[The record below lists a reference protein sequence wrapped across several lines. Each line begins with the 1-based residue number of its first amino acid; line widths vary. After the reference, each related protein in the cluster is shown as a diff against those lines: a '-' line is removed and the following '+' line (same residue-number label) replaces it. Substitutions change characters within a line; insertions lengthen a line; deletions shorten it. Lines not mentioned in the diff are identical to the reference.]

1 MINSSAV
8 YRNTRNLDG
17 DSSLMDVAME
27 CAYFLEQIGA
37 LGYRNWDKGE
47 IINGP
52 YVSRFFSTIT
62 FMFSSKA
69 LPDITVLERLK
80 RMQCKISYE
89 TDTYRRVVN
98 YRDESDE
105 NAEYFQKVVDHKVW
119 LLTIK
124 IPNRYLA
131 LDGNTIMDIDGDDIY
146 YDDIE
151 VVYNDETEE
160 SMNQGGGEDDFGG
173 FGDDSG
179 GGDFGGFGDDDM
191 EL

>member
-17 DSSLMDVAME
+17 DTSLMDVAME

-37 LGYRNWDKGE
+37 LAYRNWDKGE

-52 YVSRFFSTIT
+52 IVSRFFSTIT
-62 FMFSSKA
+62 FMFSAKA

-80 RMQCKISYE
+80 KMQCKISYE

-98 YRDESDE
+98 YREGESE
-105 NAEYFQKVVDHKVW
+105 NAEYYQKVVDHKVW

-131 LDGNTIMDIDGDDIY
+131 LDGNTVMDIDGEEIY

-151 VVYNDETEE
+151 IVYNDEAEE
-160 SMNQGGGEDDFGG
+160 AMNQEDDGG
-173 FGDDSG
+173 FGG
-179 GGDFGGFGDDDM
+179 GGGMDDDFGGFGDDDM

>member
-52 YVSRFFSTIT
+52 HVSRFFSTIT

-69 LPDITVLERLK
+69 LPDISVIERLK

-89 TDTYRRVVN
+89 TDTYRRVVT
-98 YRDESDE
+98 YRDDGEE
-105 NAEYFQKVVDHKVW
+105 NAEYYQKVVDHKVW

-131 LDGNTIMDIDGDDIY
+131 LDGNTIMSIDGDDIY

-151 VVYNDETEE
+151 IVYNDEAEE
-160 SMNQGGGEDDFGG
+160 AMNQGGDDDFGGLGGADDFGG
-173 FGDDSG
+173 F
-179 GGDFGGFGDDDM
+179 DDDM